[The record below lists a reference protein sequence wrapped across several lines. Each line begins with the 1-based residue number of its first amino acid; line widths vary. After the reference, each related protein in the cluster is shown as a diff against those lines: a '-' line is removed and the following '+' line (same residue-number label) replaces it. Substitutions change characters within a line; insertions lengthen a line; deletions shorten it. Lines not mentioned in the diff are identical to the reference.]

1 VFQDQGKKIAEQGY
15 ALCQNASC
23 HSLFAQRIHRL
34 SFRGR
39 QLRYKGGEKN
49 MEAKLKAKV
58 DIGFGSEVHLDFGRT
73 QAEMSFSK
81 TGTTARKLKLKK
93 GEKVEIIIRKLE

>member
-1 VFQDQGKKIAEQGY
+1 
-15 ALCQNASC
+15 
-23 HSLFAQRIHRL
+23 
-34 SFRGR
+34 
-39 QLRYKGGEKN
+39 

-58 DIGFGSEVHLDFGRT
+58 DMGFGSEVHLDFGRT

-93 GEKVEIIIRKLE
+93 GEKVEIIIRKLGK